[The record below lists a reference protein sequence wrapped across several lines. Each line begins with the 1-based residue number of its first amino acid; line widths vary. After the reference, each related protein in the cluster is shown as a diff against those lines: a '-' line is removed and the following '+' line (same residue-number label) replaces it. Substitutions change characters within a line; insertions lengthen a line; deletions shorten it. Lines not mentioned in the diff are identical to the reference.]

1 MFRDPTMTA
10 MPDPTNLNARWT
22 DEQETALFKAIIR
35 FKPVGMHKHF
45 RMLAIRQSLLAQ
57 GVIDSHDGD
66 QHTDAN
72 VLPGQGNTDEAAGAD
87 QHTSIPGIWAK
98 LHSMYDLAGL
108 DEREDAI
115 LDGGNGDDNGDGDS
129 EEKAD
134 VEYYRNFDL
143 PEDEFGPMKD
153 ERRLNPDGSRSP
165 SGDPKE
171 ESLLPEAP
179 RSAGMR
185 NRARETDDDAR
196 SSSPAITA
204 STRGGSTRGGGRSRG
219 RGARGGR
226 VSRLR
231 DEIEESGSRR
241 TSRASNTP
249 ADDETVE
256 EDEQSGADEDD
267 DTDDP
272 SATESSM
279 DQEET
284 RKAPP
289 RRGGRRGGGRGQQT
303 RTSSSNARGSTK
315 RARRK

>member
-1 MFRDPTMTA
+1 MTEV
-10 MPDPTNLNARWT
+10 PDPTDLNARWT

-66 QHTDAN
+66 QGAGAN
-72 VLPGQGNTDEAAGAD
+72 VLPGQGNTDDAAGTD
-87 QHTSIPGIWAK
+87 QHTSIAGIWAK
-98 LHSMYDLAGL
+98 LNSMYDLAGL

-129 EEKAD
+129 EEKMD
-134 VEYYRNFDL
+134 TEYYRNFDL
-143 PEDEFGPMKD
+143 PDEEFGSMKD
-153 ERRLNPDGSRSP
+153 ERKLNPDGSRSP
-165 SGDPKE
+165 SGDLKE
-171 ESLLPEAP
+171 EGLLPDAP

-185 NRARETDDDAR
+185 NRARGTDEDAR
-196 SSSPAITA
+196 SSSPAVAA
-204 STRGGSTRGGGRSRG
+204 SARGGSTRGGGRSRG
-219 RGARGGR
+219 RGSRGGR

-231 DEIEESGSRR
+231 DEVEESGSRR

-256 EDEQSGADEDD
+256 EDEQSGADDD
-267 DTDDP
+267 EDTDDQ
-272 SATESSM
+272 SATESSV
-279 DQEET
+279 DQEEK

-289 RRGGRRGGGRGQQT
+289 RRGGRRGGTRGQQA
-303 RTSSSNARGSTK
+303 RTSSSNARGNTK

>member
-1 MFRDPTMTA
+1 MADPT
-10 MPDPTNLNARWT
+10 DLNARWT
-22 DEQETALFKAIIR
+22 DEQETALFKAIVR

-66 QHTDAN
+66 QQTAAN
-72 VLPGQGNTDEAAGAD
+72 VLPDKLGAD
-87 QHTSIPGIWAK
+87 NAAIAADEHTSIPGIWAK
-98 LHSMYDLAGL
+98 LNSIYDLAGL

-115 LDGGNGDDNGDGDS
+115 LDGGNGDEDA
-129 EEKAD
+129 EEKGD

-143 PEDEFGPMKD
+143 PDDEFGLMKD

-165 SGDPKE
+165 SSDLREDGF
-171 ESLLPEAP
+171 LPEAP
-179 RSAGMR
+179 RSASMR
-185 NRARETDDDAR
+185 NRTRGTDEDAR
-196 SSSPAITA
+196 SSSPAVA
-204 STRGGSTRGGGRSRG
+204 AAVSGRGGSARGGGRSRG

-231 DEIEESGSRR
+231 DEVEENGSRR

-256 EDEQSGADEDD
+256 EPDEDD
-267 DTDDP
+267 GSGAGDVDETDEQ
-272 SATESSM
+272 SATESSV
-279 DQEET
+279 DQEEK
-284 RKAPP
+284 RKVAP
-289 RRGGRRGGGRGQQT
+289 RRRGRRGGARGQQS
-303 RTSSSNARGSTK
+303 RLSSGNARGSTK

>member
-1 MFRDPTMTA
+1 MAT
-10 MPDPTNLNARWT
+10 MPDATDLNARWT

-66 QHTDAN
+66 QTAGAS
-72 VLPGQGNTDEAAGAD
+72 VLPGEGGAYDTAGTD

-98 LHSMYDLAGL
+98 LNSMYDLAGL

-115 LDGGNGDDNGDGDS
+115 LDGGNGDDET

-134 VEYYRNFDL
+134 VKYYRNFDL
-143 PEDEFGPMKD
+143 PDDEFGLMKD

-165 SGDPKE
+165 SGDLHGEFP
-171 ESLLPEAP
+171 LPEAP
-179 RSAGMR
+179 RSASTR
-185 NRARETDDDAR
+185 NRTRGTDEDAR
-196 SSSPAITA
+196 SSSPAVPA
-204 STRGGSTRGGGRSRG
+204 SARGGYTRGGGRSRG

-226 VSRLR
+226 ISKLR
-231 DEIEESGSRR
+231 DEAEESGSRR

-256 EDEQSGADEDD
+256 EPDEDEGSGAEDD
-267 DTDDP
+267 DETDEQ
-272 SATESSM
+272 SATESSV
-279 DQEET
+279 DQEEK
-284 RKAPP
+284 RKVAP
-289 RRGGRRGGGRGQQT
+289 RRGGRRGGARGQQS
-303 RTSSSNARGSTK
+303 RLSSANARGSTK